1 MIPGH
6 PDGAGGLKPLGDFY
20 LFESLTASLPAV
32 FLSVWV
38 LLFSLGG
45 PSPLWS
51 VYRLYLDPYLALLA
65 AAILVEVLVFVL
77 PMKSAHDVM
86 TLAKHDLFLPEAD
99 RLFPA
104 GAPGQQGSPALQPSP
119 DDGVVRQRLIERF
132 NDLNGAPTWP
142 IDSSIRRRFA
152 LRNLALLVPFIGY
165 LVGHMQFWQQVAD
178 TFKGFG

>member
-1 MIPGH
+1 M
-6 PDGAGGLKPLGDFY
+6 
-20 LFESLTASLPAV
+20 
-32 FLSVWV
+32 

-45 PSPLWS
+45 TSPLWS
-51 VYRLYLDPYLALLA
+51 ADRVYLDPYLVLLA

-86 TLAKHDLFLPEAD
+86 TQEKQDLFLPEAD

-104 GAPGQQGSPALQPSP
+104 GAPGQPGSPAPQPSP
-119 DDGVVRQRLIERF
+119 DDAAAQQRLIERF
-132 NDLNGAPTWP
+132 NELNDAPTWP
-142 IDSSIRRRFA
+142 IDASIRRRFA
-152 LRNLALLVPFIGY
+152 LRNLALLIPFIGY